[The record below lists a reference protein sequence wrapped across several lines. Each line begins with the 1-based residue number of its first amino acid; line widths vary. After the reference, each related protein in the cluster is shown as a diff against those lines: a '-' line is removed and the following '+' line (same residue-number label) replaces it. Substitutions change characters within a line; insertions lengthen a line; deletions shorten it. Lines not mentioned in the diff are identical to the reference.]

1 MNSKPDAAD
10 IAYIRA
16 LVEEGRAAPPLNGP
30 ILIAAAVIFGAA
42 SVAQW
47 AIQSGVLAVSPWA
60 QLWVWVAAGVVFAIS
75 LTVLIPRIRR
85 KPGAGN
91 IRNEA
96 VGVAWEGVGFVIFSV
111 WLGLIAMGFA
121 TGDWGAMRIMP
132 SLVFAAYGAAWLV
145 AGAMSGRKWM
155 KLVALASYAG
165 AAVLGAVSHL
175 SIGYLVFAAL
185 LVGVALVPGIVLTR
199 QEPSEIV

>member
-16 LVEEGRAAPPLNGP
+16 LAEEGRTAPPLNGP
-30 ILIAAAVIFGAA
+30 ILVAAALIFGTA
-42 SVAQW
+42 SVLQW

-60 QLWVWVAAGVVFAIS
+60 QLWVWIGSGVVFAVT
-75 LTVLIPRIRR
+75 LTVLIRRIQR

-111 WLGLIAMGFA
+111 WLGLLAMGLT
-121 TGDWGAMRIMP
+121 TGQWEAMRIMP

-155 KLVALASYAG
+155 KFVALASYGG
-165 AAVLGAVSHL
+165 AALLGAVSHL
-175 SIGYLVFAAL
+175 PIGYLVFAAL
-185 LVGVALVPGIVLTR
+185 LVCVALIPGVVLTR
-199 QEPSEIV
+199 EEPADVI